1 MMTASEVIDRIHASR
16 ETGKKSGLINTG
28 ELMKLLQ
35 CEPKVPVIHVAGTNG
50 KGSICALTESILRN
64 AGYRT
69 GMYTSP
75 FLQIYHE
82 RIRIN
87 GRPVD
92 DEILAEAGTNL
103 FSAVDRLNS
112 EGEHYFTPFELGT
125 ALAFL
130 IFKMQKIDIA
140 VVEVGLGGRFDAT
153 NVLQHVAVSVIGA
166 IGMDHMQYLGNT
178 PEEIAFEKAGIMKPG
193 TPVICHPA
201 SDSVKQVFSD
211 VAEVKSA
218 RLIQTETYMISAI
231 HTDEKGSMADFSCPG
246 IKVKQLYVSLAGKHQ
261 LTNAMT
267 ALCAVGQLRK
277 QGICISEEAIRKGC
291 GEVFWPARLEWAGR
305 VLIDGAHNVQG
316 VTALADFVTDHLSER
331 KKILLIG
338 VLSEKLTDEMITQ
351 IHRIANQ
358 AVTITPDY
366 ASRAMP
372 AEEFAGIL
380 NNREIRAV
388 AAETIESGT
397 EKALKAAGEDG
408 IVIAFGSLYFVGKLR
423 TVLGLCP

>member
-1 MMTASEVIDRIHASR
+1 MMTASEVINRIHASR
-16 ETGKKSGLINTG
+16 ETGKKSGLVNTG
-28 ELMKLLQ
+28 ELMELLK
-35 CEPKVPVIHVAGTNG
+35 CEPTVPVIHVAGTNG
-50 KGSICALTESILRN
+50 KGSICALTESILRK

-87 GRPVD
+87 GRPVED
-92 DEILAEAGTNL
+92 DIISEAGTML
-103 FSAVDRLNS
+103 FGAVDRLNAVKK
-112 EGEHYFTPFELGT
+112 HYFTPFELGT

-153 NVLQHVAVSVIGA
+153 NVLRHVSVSAIGA

-178 PEEIAFEKAGIMKPG
+178 PEEIAFEKAGIMKAG
-193 TPVICHPA
+193 TAVVCHPA
-201 SDSVKQVFSD
+201 SDSVKQVFRD
-211 VAEVKSA
+211 VAEDKGA
-218 RLIQTETYMISAI
+218 RLIQTEPGMISVI
-231 HTDEKGSMADFSCPG
+231 QTDEKGSMADFNCPG
-246 IKVKQLYVSLAGKHQ
+246 ISMKHLHVSMPGQHQ

-267 ALCAVGQLRK
+267 ALCAVGQLRE
-277 QGICISEEAIRKGC
+277 QGLCISEEAIRKGC
-291 GEVFWPARLEWAGR
+291 AEAFWPARLEWAGR

-316 VTALADFVTDHLSER
+316 VTALADFVTEHLSER

-338 VLSEKLTDEMITQ
+338 VLSEKLTEEMVGQ
-351 IHRIANQ
+351 IRRIGDL
-358 AVTITPDY
+358 AVTVTPDY

-380 NNREIRAV
+380 SESGIRAE
-388 AAETIESGT
+388 AAESIEAGT
-397 EKALKAAGEDG
+397 DKAMEIAGKDG
-408 IVIAFGSLYFVGKLR
+408 IVIAFGSLYFVGRLR
-423 TVLGLCP
+423 TVLGLRP